1 MAVENLGTTGIFSFL
16 EFAETPLYSRY
27 MSYFIERLEKSSHV
41 VMLENFDMAIDELN
55 QESSG
60 EI

>member
-1 MAVENLGTTGIFSFL
+1 MAAENLGTTCVFSFS

-27 MSYFIERLEKSSHV
+27 MPYFMEQLEKSSHV

-55 QESSG
+55 EESSG

>member
-1 MAVENLGTTGIFSFL
+1 MAIVGVFSFS

-27 MSYFIERLEKSSHV
+27 MPYFMERLEKSSHL
-41 VMLENFDMAIDELN
+41 VMLENFDMIIDELN
-55 QESSG
+55 EESSG